1 MVGLQV
7 ATINGAKS
15 TLGEATIDEFRCGL
29 RGHLLQPGD
38 TGYEE
43 ARKIWNANIDK
54 HPTLI
59 ARCKGAADV
68 IRAVNFARNNHVLV
82 SVRGGGHSFPGA
94 SIADGGLVID
104 LTDMNSVR
112 VDPVRRTARAEGGT
126 KWGQFDRE
134 TQEFGLATTGGTNY
148 DTGIAGLTLGGGHG
162 WLGGKHALALDNLI
176 SVDIVTADGQLRVAS
191 ATENS
196 DLFWA
201 VRGGGGNFGVVTSF
215 EYQLHPVAELLVRL
229 LFYPLKVAKK
239 ALQFYDEYVSNTP
252 DEVNTAAG
260 LATLQDGTPVVAL
273 IACYNGPLKDGEEL
287 MKPIQELGEPLV
299 DQIGPMPYQ
308 EVQHIL
314 DNLTPDG
321 KHYYEKAHFITQ
333 ITDGAIDTLVDAY
346 HDTSSPGNLLILQQQ
361 GNAANRVPQDAM
373 AYSHRDAH
381 YNLILIA
388 SWVDPGESEIHVK
401 WTRDLWE
408 ALDPYSTGG
417 VYVNNVGRE
426 VDEGPDMMR
435 AAYGANYPRLV
446 KLKNKYDPENLFRHN
461 QNIKP
466 TSSP

>member
-1 MVGLQV
+1 
-7 ATINGAKS
+7 
-15 TLGEATIDEFRCGL
+15 
-29 RGHLLQPGD
+29 
-38 TGYEE
+38 
-43 ARKIWNANIDK
+43 
-54 HPTLI
+54 
-59 ARCKGAADV
+59 
-68 IRAVNFARNNHVLV
+68 
-82 SVRGGGHSFPGA
+82 
-94 SIADGGLVID
+94 
-104 LTDMNSVR
+104 
-112 VDPVRRTARAEGGT
+112 
-126 KWGQFDRE
+126 
-134 TQEFGLATTGGTNY
+134 
-148 DTGIAGLTLGGGHG
+148 
-162 WLGGKHALALDNLI
+162 
-176 SVDIVTADGQLRVAS
+176 
-191 ATENS
+191 
-196 DLFWA
+196 
-201 VRGGGGNFGVVTSF
+201 
-215 EYQLHPVAELLVRL
+215 
-229 LFYPLKVAKK
+229 
-239 ALQFYDEYVSNTP
+239 
-252 DEVNTAAG
+252 
-260 LATLQDGTPVVAL
+260 
-273 IACYNGPLKDGEEL
+273 

-346 HDTSSPGNLLILQQQ
+346 HHTSSPGNLLILQQQ

-373 AYSHRDAH
+373 AYSHRDAR

-466 TSSP
+466 TGSP